1 MVNASCFFIYL
12 KELRNYVEE
21 FQFWACNDVG
31 GIMAFNA

>member
-1 MVNASCFFIYL
+1 MHLVSLYIL

-21 FQFWACNDVG
+21 FQFGAYNDVG